1 MTIMED
7 SPVQHIKYVY
17 FKNIHH
23 MFSVNVLVGDVFLLF
38 PPKNEQFCATVTS
51 QGDTAT
57 AAVFNRRRERKKKN
71 QWSQILT

>member
-23 MFSVNVLVGDVFLLF
+23 MFSANVLVGDVFLLF

-51 QGDTAT
+51 QGDTAAT
-57 AAVFNRRRERKKKN
+57 AAVFNRRREKK
-71 QWSQILT
+71 